1 MKGKPYQLKMES
13 KGNLFIVSAPSG
25 SGKTTLCRK
34 LASDTR
40 NLKYL
45 VSFTTRPKRKGE
57 INNKDYTFISEE
69 KFNKMIKAGRF
80 VEWANVHGHLYG
92 TSRERLENMLGKG
105 IDVILD
111 IDTKGARQLRK
122 KYPEATYMF
131 ILPPSLEVLKQR
143 LNKRK
148 SDSKSEIEK
157 RLKSAAVEIR
167 DYKNYDYVIINNV
180 FEDALER
187 LQTVVL
193 QEKMKTQNI
202 DTKWINR
209 VFLKKGK

>member
-1 MKGKPYQLKMES
+1 MAI

-25 SGKTTLCRK
+25 AGKTTLCKK
-34 LASDTR
+34 LASSTKK
-40 NLKYL
+40 LEYL

-57 INNKDYTFISEE
+57 VNNKDYTFVSEE
-69 KFNKMIKAGRF
+69 QFNKMIKAGKF
-80 VEWANVHGHLYG
+80 AKWANVHGHLYG
-92 TSRERLENMLGKG
+92 TSKERLENMLEKG
-105 IDVILD
+105 IDVLLD

-122 KYPEATYMF
+122 KYPKAVYMF
-131 ILPPSLEVLKQR
+131 ILPPSLNVLRQR

-148 SDSKSEIEK
+148 SDAKSEIEK
-157 RLKSAAVEIR
+157 RLKRAAAEIK
-167 DYKNYDYVIINNV
+167 DYKNYDYVIINDI
-180 FEDALER
+180 FTDALKR

-202 DTKWINR
+202 DAKWINK